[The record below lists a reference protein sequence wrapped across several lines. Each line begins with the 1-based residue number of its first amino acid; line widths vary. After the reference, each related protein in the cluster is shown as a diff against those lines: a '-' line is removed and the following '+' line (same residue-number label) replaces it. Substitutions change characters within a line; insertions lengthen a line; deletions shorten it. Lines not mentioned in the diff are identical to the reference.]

1 MSCEEESLLLFQCV
15 ACTVLCIMAS
25 VLVFFDEGSTKC
37 PCHHDLISL
46 VVLKATSP
54 HTSHR
59 FKKRKKVQYDH
70 ARAETCMR
78 YDYLA
83 AEARFNSKQFV
94 RMFQIM

>member
-1 MSCEEESLLLFQCV
+1 MSSKEESLLLFQCV
-15 ACTVLCIMAS
+15 ACTALCIVAS
-25 VLVFFDEGSTKC
+25 ALVFFNEGSTKC

-46 VVLKATSP
+46 VVLNATSP